1 MYVILTKHLDLG
13 THCVCFSFGPRGS
26 GWPVPRPLQSLH
38 QGPDQ
43 EGHVAIVAEISPG
56 VPANDGL
63 AHAERMKCIVSF
75 ATI

>member
-1 MYVILTKHLDLG
+1 MP
-13 THCVCFSFGPRGS
+13 S
-26 GWPVPRPLQSLH
+26 PLQSLH

-63 AHAERMKCIVSF
+63 AYAERMKSIVTF
-75 ATI
+75 ATV

>member
-1 MYVILTKHLDLG
+1 MP
-13 THCVCFSFGPRGS
+13 S
-26 GWPVPRPLQSLH
+26 PLQSLH

-63 AHAERMKCIVSF
+63 AYAERMKCIVTF
-75 ATI
+75 ATV